1 MTTSD
6 SPGNQN
12 HGGFRVQRGYPGSAV
27 TRFGPMTTTTR
38 VPRLAPVIPVPRED
52 RDQSRDQARD
62 QPSSYAP
69 RPDPELLLIALT
81 RGVMEAMAGAR
92 EPEQLARWLSEAAFA
107 SVLKRVVLAN
117 RARAVTKRK
126 AVVPTTAIVRVIIT
140 EPIEGVIEAVVI
152 VRSRVRARSVAI
164 RLEGLG
170 DRWIATSFRVL

>member
-1 MTTSD
+1 MTSSD

-12 HGGFRVQRGYPGSAV
+12 HRGYAVQRGYPGLAV
-27 TRFGPMTTTTR
+27 PNTAFDQITPITLVST
-38 VPRLAPVIPVPRED
+38 VAPEEHD
-52 RDQSRDQARD
+52 RSQDHAAD
-62 QPSSYAP
+62 QPSPYAP

-92 EPEQLARWLSEAAFA
+92 EPEQLARWLSEAAFT

-117 RARAVTKRK
+117 RARAVTKRA
-126 AVVPTTAIVRVIIT
+126 AVVPTTAIVRLIVT
-140 EPIEGVIEAVVI
+140 QPVDGVIEAVLI
-152 VRSRVRARSVAI
+152 VRSQVRARAVTI

>member
-1 MTTSD
+1 
-6 SPGNQN
+6 
-12 HGGFRVQRGYPGSAV
+12 
-27 TRFGPMTTTTR
+27 
-38 VPRLAPVIPVPRED
+38 
-52 RDQSRDQARD
+52 
-62 QPSSYAP
+62 
-69 RPDPELLLIALT
+69 
-81 RGVMEAMAGAR
+81 MEAMAGAR

-152 VRSRVRARSVAI
+152 VRSRVRARAVAI